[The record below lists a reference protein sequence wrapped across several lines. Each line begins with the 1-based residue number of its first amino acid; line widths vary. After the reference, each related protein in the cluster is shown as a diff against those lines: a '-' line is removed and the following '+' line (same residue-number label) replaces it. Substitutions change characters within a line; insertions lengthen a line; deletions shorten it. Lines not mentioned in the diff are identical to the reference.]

1 MNYADYPL
9 LVLVAL
15 AGFPLLLT
23 FILIWLSLQLKHIIT
38 SLNQALEKVVHFT
51 HLDAITTLPIR
62 SLFFENLQKA
72 INAAKKKEEKVA
84 VLFLDIDN
92 FWGIKNSFGYAFS
105 DALLDAVAKRLIV
118 LVNHKKNLLAH
129 FRSDQFAIISE
140 YGHDEKKIH
149 TLCTQVLEAFAEPLI
164 ILGRELSITTCIGV
178 SLYPADGTDI
188 EQLLKNAG
196 SACHQA
202 KKNGT
207 HTYNFYAPA
216 IQNEMEEAQKII
228 TFLHHAIENKELVAC
243 YQAKVDTKTRKI
255 VGAEALLHWNN
266 PTLGTVSPAKFIP
279 IAEQAG
285 LILSLGKWILKE
297 ACIQTKKW
305 HDNGFPDFAI
315 AINLSSFQ
323 FKTGDIT
330 EQVAETIWENG
341 LDPHTIELEITESA
355 IMENIEKSLLMLK
368 VLKTMGIKI
377 SIDDFGTGYSS
388 LSQLRK
394 FPVNYLKIDQS
405 FTKDIHAKDK
415 NSDDSQLVKNI
426 IVMAKDMGI
435 KVIAEGVET
444 EDEFEFLKK
453 EGCDLIQGYL
463 FSKPIPADE
472 FTQLLEKNS
481 RETSNPN

>member
-23 FILIWLSLQLKHIIT
+23 FILIWLSLQLRNIT
-38 SLNQALEKVVHFT
+38 TALNQALEKIVHFSR
-51 HLDAITTLPIR
+51 LDIITTLPIR
-62 SLFFENLQKA
+62 ALFFENFQKA
-72 INAAKKKEEKVA
+72 INTAKKNDKQVA
-84 VLFLDIDN
+84 LIFLDIDD
-92 FWGIKNSFGYAFS
+92 FGEIKNSFGYAFS
-105 DALLDAVAKRLIV
+105 DALLDAVAKRLIL
-118 LVNHKKNLLAH
+118 LVNKRKKLLAH
-129 FRSDQFAIISE
+129 FRSDQFAIILE
-140 YGHDEKKIH
+140 YGHDEKTIH
-149 TLCTQVLEAFAEPLI
+149 AFCTQLLETFTSPFI
-164 ILGRELSITTCIGV
+164 IMGHELSITTCVGV
-178 SLYPADGTDI
+178 SIYPTDGTDI

-196 SACHQA
+196 SACRQA
-202 KKNGT
+202 KKSGT
-207 HTYNFYAPA
+207 HAYNFYTPA
-216 IQNEMEEAQKII
+216 IQNEIAETQKII
-228 TFLHHAIENKELVAC
+228 TQLHHAIENNELVAC
-243 YQAKVDTKTRKI
+243 YQAKVDVKTRKI
-255 VGAEALLHWNN
+255 VGAEALLHWHNAV
-266 PTLGTVSPAKFIP
+266 LGTVSPAKFIP

-305 HDNGFPDFAI
+305 HDNGFPNFAI
-315 AINLSSFQ
+315 AINLSSYQ

-368 VLKTMGIKI
+368 VLKTMGVKI

-415 NSDDSQLVKNI
+415 NSNDSQLVKNI
-426 IVMAKDMGI
+426 IIMAKDMGI

-472 FTQLLEKNS
+472 FTKLLE
-481 RETSNPN
+481 RGQI